1 MSLHRKAM
9 SSPGSA
15 LVPTLILLPHP
26 RVKCVLPPPDGI
38 PLLGRLGGLLTN
50 AHGNAGCRK
59 TYRSISMAR

>member
-1 MSLHRKAM
+1 MPLHRNAM
-9 SSPGSA
+9 SFPGSA

-50 AHGNAGCRK
+50 VRGNAGCRK
-59 TYRSISMAR
+59 MYKSISMTR